1 MSLHYF
7 GFVGHRADGRKFH
20 AGTGSAPESEIH
32 CHGVG
37 FGGYSK
43 GPSLPALPSFF
54 FPRAHATSLPR
65 LDPDRGGSST
75 WKSFQGKAGMRRL
88 PEHRACG
95 GFQRRVDKKTG
106 CFYRGLMVRLTA
118 LTIATALLASFWS
131 TRVSAQTATTPGAI
145 TTPYPTTQ
153 GISIEWAIMGDS
165 NNNSVVTVRYRPAG
179 TTTWKTGMALFRIPA
194 GSNDTG
200 SFGSGN
206 GQWSNKHSGSLFD
219 LDPGTSYEIELT
231 LTDPDGGSTT
241 QTTTVATRPI
251 PQATATATTKA
262 VTPTNFSTT
271 LAGAAPGDILLMA
284 AGNYPA
290 FTVSRS
296 GTEGQP
302 IVLRGTS
309 VDGVVIQGRVTMDDQ
324 NYVYLENVTVQG
336 EVRMHGAS
344 NMVVRGCH
352 IQSTGEGI
360 DFEIGNAVPRN
371 NYIVDNDV
379 VGAAVWVDSQLSSDG
394 FNGGEGIQFTG
405 SGHVVCFN
413 HVKGFR
419 DDISLME
426 YDEAYE
432 QVSIDIC
439 NNDIEEATD
448 DAVEADSAMGNVR
461 VVRNRVRNC
470 FDGMS
475 SQPDLGG
482 PTYYIQNT
490 MYNVLYSPFK
500 FHNGTVGDVVLHN
513 TVVKCGDA
521 FGCYAGAT
529 WSRAFFRN
537 NLFIGGIGG
546 GTYGGYGNG
555 SGNVLDLADADA
567 TCSFD
572 YDGLGS
578 IGTNTFAGKIGATRF
593 TSLATLKANTT
604 EVHAVQVDMS
614 VFADAVPFPSN
625 PYPPKPVVDLQLAAG
640 GAAIDKGVVIVGL
653 NDGFSGA
660 APDLGAYE
668 LGATSPVYG
677 PRTAGT
683 GGSGVGGASGSS
695 GGASGGVSTSST
707 GGAKG
712 GNSGTSGAGGTSD
725 ASAYSGGTGGT
736 SGASAGASSAGG
748 SAGNGGPGGTSGSP
762 VGTGSDSPDGGPA
775 TGKAA
780 GGCGCSHSGGGGGAA
795 SLALIVLVLAVRR
808 RQARAA
814 RSGVRT

>member
-1 MSLHYF
+1 MICCSC
-7 GFVGHRADGRKFH
+7 R
-20 AGTGSAPESEIH
+20 ESMI
-32 CHGVG
+32 
-37 FGGYSK
+37 
-43 GPSLPALPSFF
+43 
-54 FPRAHATSLPR
+54 
-65 LDPDRGGSST
+65 
-75 WKSFQGKAGMRRL
+75 
-88 PEHRACG
+88 
-95 GFQRRVDKKTG
+95 
-106 CFYRGLMVRLTA
+106 RLT
-118 LTIATALLASFWS
+118 TIATALLASLWS
-131 TRVSAQTATTPGAI
+131 AEVAAQTSTTAGAI

-153 GISIEWAIMGDS
+153 GISIEWAIVGDS
-165 NNNSVVTVRYRPAG
+165 NNNGVVTVRYRPAG
-179 TTTWKTGMALFRIPA
+179 TTNWKTGMALFRIPA

-219 LDPGTSYEIELT
+219 LDPATSYEIELT

-251 PQATATATTKA
+251 PQAAATATTKA
-262 VTPTNFSTT
+262 VTPANFSAM
-271 LAGAAPGDILLMA
+271 LAGVAPGDILLMG

-296 GTEGQP
+296 GADGKP

-379 VGAAVWVDSQLSSDG
+379 VGAAVWVDNQLSSDG

>member
-1 MSLHYF
+1 M
-7 GFVGHRADGRKFH
+7 
-20 AGTGSAPESEIH
+20 
-32 CHGVG
+32 
-37 FGGYSK
+37 
-43 GPSLPALPSFF
+43 
-54 FPRAHATSLPR
+54 
-65 LDPDRGGSST
+65 
-75 WKSFQGKAGMRRL
+75 M
-88 PEHRACG
+88 
-95 GFQRRVDKKTG
+95 
-106 CFYRGLMVRLTA
+106 RLTTLA
-118 LTIATALLASFWS
+118 IATALVASLGS
-131 TRVSAQTATTPGAI
+131 ARVTAQTFTTPGAI

-153 GISIEWAIMGDS
+153 SISIEWAITGDS
-165 NNNSVVTVRYRPAG
+165 NNNGVVTVRYRPAG
-179 TTTWKTGMALFRIPA
+179 TTTWKAGMALFRIPA

-231 LTDPDGGSTT
+231 LTDPDGGSAT
-241 QTTTVATRPI
+241 QTTTAATRPI
-251 PQATATATTKA
+251 PQAAATATTKA
-262 VTPTNFSTT
+262 VTPANFNAT
-271 LAGAAPGDILLMA
+271 LSGAAPGDILLMGV
-284 AGNYPA
+284 GNYPA
-290 FTVSRS
+290 FIVSRS
-296 GTEGQP
+296 GADGKP

-379 VGAAVWVDSQLSSDG
+379 VGGATWVDDQLGADG
-394 FNGGEGIQFTG
+394 YNGGEGIQFTG

-419 DDISLME
+419 DNISLME
-426 YDEAYE
+426 YDEGYE

-461 VVRNRVRNC
+461 VMRNRVRNC

-482 PTYYIQNT
+482 PTYYIQNV

-529 WSRAFFRN
+529 WGRAYFRN
-537 NLFIGGIGG
+537 NLFIGGTGG

-555 SGNVLDLADADA
+555 SGNVLDLADADS

-614 VFADAVPFPSN
+614 VFADTVPFPSN
-625 PYPPKPVVDLQLAAG
+625 PYPPKPVVDLRLLAG
-640 GAAIDKGVVIVGL
+640 GAAVDKGVVLVGL
-653 NDGFSGA
+653 NDAFSGA

-668 LGATSPVYG
+668 LGATLPVYG
-677 PRTAGT
+677 PRVAGT
-683 GGSGVGGASGSS
+683 GGSGGSS
-695 GGASGGVSTSST
+695 GAGGASGG
-707 GGAKG
+707 
-712 GNSGTSGAGGTSD
+712 SGGAGG
-725 ASAYSGGTGGT
+725 AGGNAAGAGGNAAGAGGAGGRSGGGG
-736 SGASAGASSAGG
+736 GAGG
-748 SAGNGGPGGTSGSP
+748 SAGNGGQAGAGGTAAGTGGTAAGTGGTAAGTGGTAAGTGGTAAGTGGSAGGTGGDSGGTGGTAAGAGGDSPGGGPT
-762 VGTGSDSPDGGPA
+762 TGA
-775 TGKAA
+775 TKG
-780 GGCGCSHSGGGGGAA
+780 GGCGCSHSGGGGGAT
-795 SLALIVLVLAVRR
+795 SLALIVMMLVVRR
-808 RQARAA
+808 
-814 RSGVRT
+814 VRRVRPGMRM

>member
-1 MSLHYF
+1 M
-7 GFVGHRADGRKFH
+7 
-20 AGTGSAPESEIH
+20 
-32 CHGVG
+32 
-37 FGGYSK
+37 
-43 GPSLPALPSFF
+43 
-54 FPRAHATSLPR
+54 
-65 LDPDRGGSST
+65 
-75 WKSFQGKAGMRRL
+75 M
-88 PEHRACG
+88 
-95 GFQRRVDKKTG
+95 
-106 CFYRGLMVRLTA
+106 RLTT
-118 LTIATALLASFWS
+118 LTVVTALLASFWS
-131 TRVSAQTATTPGAI
+131 TRVSAQTPTTPGAI

-153 GISIEWAIMGDS
+153 GISIEWAITGDS
-165 NNNSVVTVRYRPAG
+165 NNNGVVTVRYRPAG

-194 GSNDTG
+194 GSNNTG

-219 LDPGTSYEIELT
+219 LDPGTSYEIELI

-251 PQATATATTKA
+251 PQAAATATTKA
-262 VTPTNFSTT
+262 VTPANFSAM
-271 LAGAAPGDILLMA
+271 LSGAAPGDILLMA

-296 GTEGQP
+296 GTDGKP
-302 IVLRGTS
+302 IVLRGAS

-336 EVRMHGAS
+336 EVRLQGAS

-360 DFEIGNAVPRN
+360 DFEIGNAIPRN

-379 VGAAVWVDSQLSSDG
+379 VGAANWIDSQLSTDG

-419 DDISLME
+419 DNISLME

-529 WSRAFFRN
+529 WSRAYFRN
-537 NLFIGGIGG
+537 NLFIGGTGG

-614 VFADAVPFPSN
+614 VFADTVPFPSN
-625 PYPPKPVVDLQLAAG
+625 PYPPKPVVDLHLAAG
-640 GAAIDKGVVIVGL
+640 GAAIDKGVVLVGL

-668 LGATSPVYG
+668 LGATPPVYG
-677 PRTAGT
+677 PRVGGT
-683 GGSGVGGASGSS
+683 GG
-695 GGASGGVSTSST
+695 T
-707 GGAKG
+707 GGAG
-712 GNSGTSGAGGTSD
+712 GAGGAGGGSGGTSGAGGTSG
-725 ASAYSGGTGGT
+725 SIGGTGG
-736 SGASAGASSAGG
+736 AGG
-748 SAGNGGPGGTSGSP
+748 SVGNGGSGGGGSVGNGGSGGGGS
-762 VGTGSDSPDGGPA
+762 VGNGGQAASGVRSGTGGNAAGAGGASPDGGPT
-775 TGKAA
+775 TGRAA
-780 GGCGCSHSGGGGGAA
+780 GGGCGCSQNGGGGGVA
-795 SLALIVLVLAVRR
+795 SLAFIVLMLAVRR
-808 RQARAA
+808 TRRVPRGRVWG
-814 RSGVRT
+814 RS

>member
-1 MSLHYF
+1 
-7 GFVGHRADGRKFH
+7 
-20 AGTGSAPESEIH
+20 
-32 CHGVG
+32 
-37 FGGYSK
+37 
-43 GPSLPALPSFF
+43 
-54 FPRAHATSLPR
+54 
-65 LDPDRGGSST
+65 
-75 WKSFQGKAGMRRL
+75 
-88 PEHRACG
+88 
-95 GFQRRVDKKTG
+95 
-106 CFYRGLMVRLTA
+106 
-118 LTIATALLASFWS
+118 
-131 TRVSAQTATTPGAI
+131 
-145 TTPYPTTQ
+145 
-153 GISIEWAIMGDS
+153 
-165 NNNSVVTVRYRPAG
+165 
-179 TTTWKTGMALFRIPA
+179 
-194 GSNDTG
+194 
-200 SFGSGN
+200 
-206 GQWSNKHSGSLFD
+206 
-219 LDPGTSYEIELT
+219 
-231 LTDPDGGSTT
+231 
-241 QTTTVATRPI
+241 
-251 PQATATATTKA
+251 
-262 VTPTNFSTT
+262 
-271 LAGAAPGDILLMA
+271 
-284 AGNYPA
+284 
-290 FTVSRS
+290 
-296 GTEGQP
+296 
-302 IVLRGTS
+302 
-309 VDGVVIQGRVTMDDQ
+309 MDDQ

-379 VGAAVWVDSQLSSDG
+379 VGAAVWVDNQLSSDG

>member
-1 MSLHYF
+1 VRS
-7 GFVGHRADGRKFH
+7 
-20 AGTGSAPESEIH
+20 
-32 CHGVG
+32 
-37 FGGYSK
+37 
-43 GPSLPALPSFF
+43 
-54 FPRAHATSLPR
+54 
-65 LDPDRGGSST
+65 SST
-75 WKSFQGKAGMRRL
+75 S
-88 PEHRACG
+88 
-95 GFQRRVDKKTG
+95 
-106 CFYRGLMVRLTA
+106 
-118 LTIATALLASFWS
+118 
-131 TRVSAQTATTPGAI
+131 
-145 TTPYPTTQ
+145 
-153 GISIEWAIMGDS
+153 
-165 NNNSVVTVRYRPAG
+165 
-179 TTTWKTGMALFRIPA
+179 
-194 GSNDTG
+194 G

-219 LDPGTSYEIELT
+219 LDPATSYEIELT
-231 LTDPDGGSTT
+231 LTDPAGGSTT

-251 PQATATATTKA
+251 PQAAATATTKA
-262 VTPTNFSTT
+262 VTPANFSAM
-271 LAGAAPGDILLMA
+271 LAGVAPGDILLMG

-296 GTEGQP
+296 GADGKP

-379 VGAAVWVDSQLSSDG
+379 VGAAVWVDNQLSSDG

-521 FGCYAGAT
+521 FGCYAGAI
-529 WSRAFFRN
+529 WSRAYFRN

-614 VFADAVPFPSN
+614 VFADTVPFPSN
-625 PYPPKPVVDLQLAAG
+625 PYPAKPVVDLHLAPG
-640 GAAIDKGVVIVGL
+640 SAAIDQGVVLVGL
-653 NDGFSGA
+653 NDGFAGA

-668 LGATSPVYG
+668 LGATPPVYG

-683 GGSGVGGASGSS
+683 GGSGGASGAA
-695 GGASGGVSTSST
+695 GASGGGGASDAGGST
-707 GGAKG
+707 GNG
-712 GNSGTSGAGGTSD
+712 GQ
-725 ASAYSGGTGGT
+725 GGTGGIL
-736 SGASAGASSAGG
+736 
-748 SAGNGGPGGTSGSP
+748 
-762 VGTGSDSPDGGPA
+762 VGTGSDSPDARAA

-795 SLALIVLVLAVRR
+795 SLALIVLMLAVGRARR
-808 RQARAA
+808 ARPGTGTWAGVLVLRVGLVERSRFDWVHAHRHGPPIGHCRENGKSSRAASRAGCAKRRIDCVGLIAAPPGRGA
-814 RSGVRT
+814 RSGPRGRSGLREAFRPA

>member
-1 MSLHYF
+1 
-7 GFVGHRADGRKFH
+7 
-20 AGTGSAPESEIH
+20 
-32 CHGVG
+32 
-37 FGGYSK
+37 
-43 GPSLPALPSFF
+43 
-54 FPRAHATSLPR
+54 
-65 LDPDRGGSST
+65 
-75 WKSFQGKAGMRRL
+75 
-88 PEHRACG
+88 
-95 GFQRRVDKKTG
+95 
-106 CFYRGLMVRLTA
+106 
-118 LTIATALLASFWS
+118 
-131 TRVSAQTATTPGAI
+131 
-145 TTPYPTTQ
+145 
-153 GISIEWAIMGDS
+153 
-165 NNNSVVTVRYRPAG
+165 VVTVRYRPAG
-179 TTTWKTGMALFRIPA
+179 TTNWKTGMALFRIPA

-251 PQATATATTKA
+251 PQAAATATTKA
-262 VTPTNFSTT
+262 VTPANFSAM
-271 LAGAAPGDILLMA
+271 LAGVAPGDILLMG

-296 GTEGQP
+296 GADGKP

-379 VGAAVWVDSQLSSDG
+379 VGAAVWVDNQLSSDG

>member
-1 MSLHYF
+1 MTL
-7 GFVGHRADGRKFH
+7 
-20 AGTGSAPESEIH
+20 
-32 CHGVG
+32 
-37 FGGYSK
+37 
-43 GPSLPALPSFF
+43 
-54 FPRAHATSLPR
+54 
-65 LDPDRGGSST
+65 
-75 WKSFQGKAGMRRL
+75 
-88 PEHRACG
+88 
-95 GFQRRVDKKTG
+95 
-106 CFYRGLMVRLTA
+106 
-118 LTIATALLASFWS
+118 ATALVASLW
-131 TRVSAQTATTPGAI
+131 SAQGAAQTLTTAGAI

-153 GISIEWAIMGDS
+153 SISIEWAIAGDS
-165 NNNSVVTVRYRPAG
+165 NNNGVVTVRYRPAG
-179 TTTWKTGMALFRIPA
+179 TTTWKAGLALFRIPA
-194 GSNDTG
+194 GSNNTG

-241 QTTTVATRPI
+241 QTTTAATRAI
-251 PQATATATTKA
+251 PQAAATAVTKA
-262 VTPTNFSTT
+262 VTPANFSTM
-271 LAGAAPGDILLMA
+271 LSGAAPGDILLMG

-296 GTEGQP
+296 GSDGKP

-324 NYVYLENVTVQG
+324 KYVYLENVTVQG
-336 EVRMHGAS
+336 DVRMHGAS

-352 IQSTGEGI
+352 IQSTAGGI

-379 VGAAVWVDSQLSSDG
+379 VGGATWVDAQLGSDG
-394 FNGGEGIQFTG
+394 YNGGEGIQFTG

-419 DDISLME
+419 DNISLME

-448 DAVEADSAMGNVR
+448 DGVEADSAMGNVR

-475 SQPDLGG
+475 SQPNLGG
-482 PTYYIQNT
+482 PTYYIQNV

-529 WSRAFFRN
+529 WSRAYFRN
-537 NLFIGGIGG
+537 NLFIGGTGG

-555 SGNVLDLADADA
+555 SGNVLALADADA

-593 TSLATLKANTT
+593 NSLATLKATTT
-604 EVHAVQVDMS
+604 EVHAAQVDMS
-614 VFADAVPFPSN
+614 VFAETVPFPAN
-625 PYPPKPVVDLQLAAG
+625 PYPAKPVVDLHLAPG
-640 GAAIDKGVVIVGL
+640 SAAIDKGVVLVGL
-653 NDGFSGA
+653 NDGFAGA

-668 LGATSPVYG
+668 LGATPPVYG

-683 GGSGVGGASGSS
+683 GGSGAASGVA
-695 GGASGGVSTSST
+695 GASGG
-707 GGAKG
+707 GGG
-712 GNSGTSGAGGTSD
+712 SDAGGSTENGGQ
-725 ASAYSGGTGGT
+725 GGTGG
-736 SGASAGASSAGG
+736 SLA
-748 SAGNGGPGGTSGSP
+748 
-762 VGTGSDSPDGGPA
+762 GTGSDSPDASPA
-775 TGKAA
+775 TGKAS
-780 GGCGCSHSGGGGGAA
+780 GGCGCAQSGGGGGGGGAA
-795 SLALIVLVLAVRR
+795 SLALIILLLAVRR
-808 RQARAA
+808 ARRA
-814 RSGVRT
+814 RSGTGT

>member
-1 MSLHYF
+1 MICCSC
-7 GFVGHRADGRKFH
+7 R
-20 AGTGSAPESEIH
+20 ESMI
-32 CHGVG
+32 
-37 FGGYSK
+37 
-43 GPSLPALPSFF
+43 
-54 FPRAHATSLPR
+54 
-65 LDPDRGGSST
+65 
-75 WKSFQGKAGMRRL
+75 
-88 PEHRACG
+88 
-95 GFQRRVDKKTG
+95 
-106 CFYRGLMVRLTA
+106 RLT
-118 LTIATALLASFWS
+118 TIATALLASLWS
-131 TRVSAQTATTPGAI
+131 AEVAAQTSTTAGAI

-153 GISIEWAIMGDS
+153 GISIEWAIVGDS
-165 NNNSVVTVRYRPAG
+165 NNNGVVTVRYRPAG
-179 TTTWKTGMALFRIPA
+179 TTNWKTGMALFRIPA

-219 LDPGTSYEIELT
+219 LDPATSYEIELT

-251 PQATATATTKA
+251 PQAAATATTKA
-262 VTPTNFSTT
+262 VTPANFSAM
-271 LAGAAPGDILLMA
+271 LAGVAPGDILLMG

-296 GTEGQP
+296 GADGKP

-379 VGAAVWVDSQLSSDG
+379 VGAAVWVDNQLSSDG

-593 TSLATLKANTT
+593 TSLASLKANTT
-604 EVHAVQVDMS
+604 EVHAVQGDMS

-762 VGTGSDSPDGGPA
+762 VGTGSDSPDRGPA

>member
-1 MSLHYF
+1 MLDAILLGDKLSGDVERIVFRHWVSSERAGLSSAGWAVRSIIDKEFGSLYHEPMM
-7 GFVGHRADGRKFH
+7 R
-20 AGTGSAPESEIH
+20 
-32 CHGVG
+32 
-37 FGGYSK
+37 
-43 GPSLPALPSFF
+43 PSTMTL
-54 FPRAHATSLPR
+54 
-65 LDPDRGGSST
+65 
-75 WKSFQGKAGMRRL
+75 
-88 PEHRACG
+88 
-95 GFQRRVDKKTG
+95 
-106 CFYRGLMVRLTA
+106 
-118 LTIATALLASFWS
+118 ATALVASLW
-131 TRVSAQTATTPGAI
+131 SAQGAAQTLTTAGAI

-153 GISIEWAIMGDS
+153 SISIEWAIAGDS
-165 NNNSVVTVRYRPAG
+165 NNNGVVTVRYRPAG
-179 TTTWKTGMALFRIPA
+179 TTTWKAGLALFRIPA
-194 GSNDTG
+194 GSNNTG

-241 QTTTVATRPI
+241 QTTTAATRAI
-251 PQATATATTKA
+251 PQAAATAVTKA
-262 VTPTNFSTT
+262 VTPANFSTM
-271 LAGAAPGDILLMA
+271 LSGAAPGDILLMG

-296 GTEGQP
+296 GSDGKP

-324 NYVYLENVTVQG
+324 KYVYLENVTVQG
-336 EVRMHGAS
+336 DVRMHGAS

-352 IQSTGEGI
+352 IQSTAGGI

-379 VGAAVWVDSQLSSDG
+379 VGGATWVDAQLGSDG
-394 FNGGEGIQFTG
+394 YNGGEGIQFTG

-419 DDISLME
+419 DNISLME

-448 DAVEADSAMGNVR
+448 DGVEADSAMGNVR

-482 PTYYIQNT
+482 PTYYIQNV

-529 WSRAFFRN
+529 WSRAYFRN
-537 NLFIGGIGG
+537 NLFIGGTGG

-555 SGNVLDLADADA
+555 SGNVLDLVDADA

-614 VFADAVPFPSN
+614 VFADAVPFSSN
-625 PYPPKPVVDLQLAAG
+625 PYPPKAVVDLRLAGA
-640 GAAIDKGVVIVGL
+640 GAAIDKGVVLVGL
-653 NDGFSGA
+653 NEGFSGA

-668 LGATSPVYG
+668 LGATVPVYG
-677 PRTAGT
+677 PRQGSVVPGT
-683 GGSGVGGASGSS
+683 GGSGG
-695 GGASGGVSTSST
+695 T
-707 GGAKG
+707 G
-712 GNSGTSGAGGTSD
+712 GAGGTSGG
-725 ASAYSGGTGGT
+725 SGGTGG
-736 SGASAGASSAGG
+736 A
-748 SAGNGGPGGTSGSP
+748 GGTSGGSG
-762 VGTGSDSPDGGPA
+762 GTGSTGGRSVTGGNAASTGGTAAATGGNAAVTGGNIAGTGGDSPDGGPTIGTA
-775 TGKAA
+775 KG
-780 GGCGCSHSGGGGGAA
+780 GGCGCSQSGGGGGAA
-795 SLALIVLVLAVRR
+795 SLAFIVLVLAIR
-808 RQARAA
+808 RQGRTAALGTPRDGSAISRCRAL
-814 RSGVRT
+814 RCQRFLPRTFTKVPF

>member
-1 MSLHYF
+1 M
-7 GFVGHRADGRKFH
+7 
-20 AGTGSAPESEIH
+20 
-32 CHGVG
+32 
-37 FGGYSK
+37 
-43 GPSLPALPSFF
+43 
-54 FPRAHATSLPR
+54 
-65 LDPDRGGSST
+65 
-75 WKSFQGKAGMRRL
+75 M
-88 PEHRACG
+88 
-95 GFQRRVDKKTG
+95 
-106 CFYRGLMVRLTA
+106 RLT
-118 LTIATALLASFWS
+118 TIATALLASLWS
-131 TRVSAQTATTPGAI
+131 AEVAAQTSTTAGAI

-153 GISIEWAIMGDS
+153 GISIEWAIVGDS
-165 NNNSVVTVRYRPAG
+165 NNNGVVTVRYRPAG
-179 TTTWKTGMALFRIPA
+179 TTNWKTGMALFRIPA

-219 LDPGTSYEIELT
+219 LDPATSYEIELT

-241 QTTTVATRPI
+241 QSTTVATRPI
-251 PQATATATTKA
+251 PQASTTATTKA
-262 VTPTNFSTT
+262 VTPANFSAM
-271 LAGAAPGDILLMA
+271 LAGAAPGDILLMG

-296 GTEGQP
+296 GADGKP

-379 VGAAVWVDSQLSSDG
+379 VGAAVWVDNQLSTDG
-394 FNGGEGIQFTG
+394 YNGGEGIQFTG

-482 PTYYIQNT
+482 PTYYIQNV

-521 FGCYAGAT
+521 FGCYAGET
-529 WSRAFFRN
+529 WSRAYFRN
-537 NLFIGGIGG
+537 NLFIGGTGG

-578 IGTNTFAGKIGATRF
+578 IGTNTFAGKIGSTRF

-668 LGATSPVYG
+668 LGATPPVYG

-683 GGSGVGGASGSS
+683 GGSGVGGTSGAGGSS
-695 GGASGGVSTSST
+695 GGSSGAAGASGGVSTNST

-712 GNSGTSGAGGTSD
+712 G
-725 ASAYSGGTGGT
+725 SGGASGVGGANGG
-736 SGASAGASSAGG
+736 SGGASSAGG
-748 SAGNGGPGGTSGSP
+748 SPGNGGPGGTSASP

-795 SLALIVLVLAVRR
+795 SLALIALALAMRR
-808 RQARAA
+808 RQAHAA
-814 RSGVRT
+814 RSGIRT

>member
-1 MSLHYF
+1 MKLTTVAAALVASL
-7 GFVGHRADGRKFH
+7 
-20 AGTGSAPESEIH
+20 
-32 CHGVG
+32 
-37 FGGYSK
+37 
-43 GPSLPALPSFF
+43 
-54 FPRAHATSLPR
+54 
-65 LDPDRGGSST
+65 
-75 WKSFQGKAGMRRL
+75 W
-88 PEHRACG
+88 
-95 GFQRRVDKKTG
+95 
-106 CFYRGLMVRLTA
+106 
-118 LTIATALLASFWS
+118 
-131 TRVSAQTATTPGAI
+131 SAQVAAQTSTTAGAI

-153 GISIEWAIMGDS
+153 GISIEWAITGDS
-165 NNNSVVTVRYRPAG
+165 NNNGVVTVRYRPAG
-179 TTTWKTGMALFRIPA
+179 TTAWKTGMALFRIPA
-194 GSNDTG
+194 SSNDTG

-251 PQATATATTKA
+251 PQAAATATTKA
-262 VTPTNFSTT
+262 VTPANFSTM
-271 LAGAAPGDILLMA
+271 LAGAAPGDILLMG

-296 GTEGQP
+296 GADGKP

-360 DFEIGNAVPRN
+360 DFEIGSAVPRN

-379 VGAAVWVDSQLSSDG
+379 VGAAVWVDNQLSTDG
-394 FNGGEGIQFTG
+394 YNGGEGIQFTG

-419 DDISLME
+419 DNISLME

-461 VVRNRVRNC
+461 VMRNRVRNC

-482 PTYYIQNT
+482 PTYYIQNV

-521 FGCYAGAT
+521 FGCYAGET
-529 WSRAFFRN
+529 WSRAYFRN

-578 IGTNTFAGKIGATRF
+578 IGTNTFAGKIGSTRF

-604 EVHAVQVDMS
+604 EIHAVQVDMS

-640 GAAIDKGVVIVGL
+640 GAAVDKGVVLVGL

-668 LGATSPVYG
+668 LGATPPVYG

-683 GGSGVGGASGSS
+683 SGSGGSSGAAGAGGSSGGTSGVGGTSGSTAGASGAGGTRAGSTSGSS
-695 GGASGGVSTSST
+695 GGVSG
-707 GGAKG
+707 AI
-712 GNSGTSGAGGTSD
+712 GTSGGGAGTS
-725 ASAYSGGTGGT
+725 GVGGT
-736 SGASAGASSAGG
+736 SGGSAGASGVGGTSGGSGATSEAGGKSGGSGGTSEVGGMSGGSSGASSTGG

-762 VGTGSDSPDGGPA
+762 VGTGNDSPDGGPA

-780 GGCGCSHSGGGGGAA
+780 GGCGCSQSGGGGGVA
-795 SLALIVLVLAVRR
+795 SLALMALALAMRR

-814 RSGVRT
+814 RSGIRT

>member
-1 MSLHYF
+1 M
-7 GFVGHRADGRKFH
+7 
-20 AGTGSAPESEIH
+20 I
-32 CHGVG
+32 
-37 FGGYSK
+37 
-43 GPSLPALPSFF
+43 
-54 FPRAHATSLPR
+54 
-65 LDPDRGGSST
+65 
-75 WKSFQGKAGMRRL
+75 
-88 PEHRACG
+88 
-95 GFQRRVDKKTG
+95 
-106 CFYRGLMVRLTA
+106 RLT
-118 LTIATALLASFWS
+118 TIATALLASLWS
-131 TRVSAQTATTPGAI
+131 AEVAAQTSTTAGAI

-153 GISIEWAIMGDS
+153 GISIEWAIVGDS
-165 NNNSVVTVRYRPAG
+165 NNNGVVTVRYRPAG
-179 TTTWKTGMALFRIPA
+179 TTNWKTGMALFRIPA

-219 LDPGTSYEIELT
+219 LDPATSYEIELT

-251 PQATATATTKA
+251 PQAAATATTKA
-262 VTPTNFSTT
+262 VTPANFSAM
-271 LAGAAPGDILLMA
+271 LAGVAPGDILLMG

-296 GTEGQP
+296 GADGKP

-344 NMVVRGCH
+344 SMVVRGCH

-379 VGAAVWVDSQLSSDG
+379 VGAAVWVDNQLSSDG

>member
-1 MSLHYF
+1 MICCSC
-7 GFVGHRADGRKFH
+7 RK
-20 AGTGSAPESEIH
+20 S
-32 CHGVG
+32 
-37 FGGYSK
+37 
-43 GPSLPALPSFF
+43 
-54 FPRAHATSLPR
+54 
-65 LDPDRGGSST
+65 
-75 WKSFQGKAGMRRL
+75 M
-88 PEHRACG
+88 
-95 GFQRRVDKKTG
+95 
-106 CFYRGLMVRLTA
+106 MRLT
-118 LTIATALLASFWS
+118 TIATALLASLWS
-131 TRVSAQTATTPGAI
+131 AEVAAQTSTTAGAI

-153 GISIEWAIMGDS
+153 GISIEWAIVGDS
-165 NNNSVVTVRYRPAG
+165 NNNGVVTVRYRPAG
-179 TTTWKTGMALFRIPA
+179 TTNWKTGMALFRIPA

-219 LDPGTSYEIELT
+219 LDPATSYEIELT

-241 QTTTVATRPI
+241 QSTTVATRPI
-251 PQATATATTKA
+251 PQASTTATTKA
-262 VTPTNFSTT
+262 VTPANFSAM
-271 LAGAAPGDILLMA
+271 LAGAAPGDILLMG

-296 GTEGQP
+296 GADGKP

-379 VGAAVWVDSQLSSDG
+379 VGAAVWVDNQLSTDG
-394 FNGGEGIQFTG
+394 YNGGEGIQFTG

-482 PTYYIQNT
+482 PTYYIQNV

-521 FGCYAGAT
+521 FGCYAGET
-529 WSRAFFRN
+529 WSRAYFRN
-537 NLFIGGIGG
+537 NLFIGGTGG

-578 IGTNTFAGKIGATRF
+578 IGTNTFAGKIGSTRF

-668 LGATSPVYG
+668 LGATPPVYG

-683 GGSGVGGASGSS
+683 GGSGVGGTSGAGGSS
-695 GGASGGVSTSST
+695 GGSSGAAGASGGVSTNST

-712 GNSGTSGAGGTSD
+712 G
-725 ASAYSGGTGGT
+725 SGGASGVGGANGG
-736 SGASAGASSAGG
+736 SGGASSAGG
-748 SAGNGGPGGTSGSP
+748 SPGNGGPGGTSASP

-795 SLALIVLVLAVRR
+795 SLALIALALAMRR
-808 RQARAA
+808 RQAHAA
-814 RSGVRT
+814 RSGIRT

>member
-1 MSLHYF
+1 M
-7 GFVGHRADGRKFH
+7 
-20 AGTGSAPESEIH
+20 I
-32 CHGVG
+32 
-37 FGGYSK
+37 
-43 GPSLPALPSFF
+43 
-54 FPRAHATSLPR
+54 
-65 LDPDRGGSST
+65 
-75 WKSFQGKAGMRRL
+75 
-88 PEHRACG
+88 
-95 GFQRRVDKKTG
+95 
-106 CFYRGLMVRLTA
+106 RLT
-118 LTIATALLASFWS
+118 TIATALLASLWS
-131 TRVSAQTATTPGAI
+131 AEVAAQTSTTAGAI

-153 GISIEWAIMGDS
+153 GISIEWAIVGDS
-165 NNNSVVTVRYRPAG
+165 NNNGVVTVRYRPAG
-179 TTTWKTGMALFRIPA
+179 TTNWKTGMALFRIPA

-219 LDPGTSYEIELT
+219 LDPATSYEIELT

-251 PQATATATTKA
+251 PQAAATATTKA
-262 VTPTNFSTT
+262 VTPANFSAM
-271 LAGAAPGDILLMA
+271 LAGVAPGDILLMG

-296 GTEGQP
+296 GADGKP

-379 VGAAVWVDSQLSSDG
+379 VGAAVWVDNQLSSDG

-762 VGTGSDSPDGGPA
+762 VGTGSDSPDRGPA

>member
-1 MSLHYF
+1 M
-7 GFVGHRADGRKFH
+7 
-20 AGTGSAPESEIH
+20 
-32 CHGVG
+32 
-37 FGGYSK
+37 
-43 GPSLPALPSFF
+43 
-54 FPRAHATSLPR
+54 
-65 LDPDRGGSST
+65 
-75 WKSFQGKAGMRRL
+75 
-88 PEHRACG
+88 
-95 GFQRRVDKKTG
+95 
-106 CFYRGLMVRLTA
+106 RLT
-118 LTIATALLASFWS
+118 TIATALLASLWS
-131 TRVSAQTATTPGAI
+131 AEVAAQTSTTAGAI

-153 GISIEWAIMGDS
+153 GISIEWAIVGDS
-165 NNNSVVTVRYRPAG
+165 NNNGVVTVRYRPAG
-179 TTTWKTGMALFRIPA
+179 TTNWKTGMALFRIPA

-219 LDPGTSYEIELT
+219 LDPATSYEIELT

-241 QTTTVATRPI
+241 QSTTVATRPI
-251 PQATATATTKA
+251 PQASTTATTKA
-262 VTPTNFSTT
+262 VTPANFSAM
-271 LAGAAPGDILLMA
+271 LAGAAPGDILLMG

-296 GTEGQP
+296 GADGKP

-379 VGAAVWVDSQLSSDG
+379 VGAAVWVDNQLSTDG
-394 FNGGEGIQFTG
+394 YNGGEGIQFTG

-482 PTYYIQNT
+482 PTYYIQNV

-521 FGCYAGAT
+521 FGCYAGET
-529 WSRAFFRN
+529 WSRAYFRN
-537 NLFIGGIGG
+537 NLFIGGTGG

-578 IGTNTFAGKIGATRF
+578 IGTNTFAGKIGSTRF

-668 LGATSPVYG
+668 LGATPPVYG

-683 GGSGVGGASGSS
+683 GGSGVGGTSGAGGSS
-695 GGASGGVSTSST
+695 GGSSGAAGASGGVSTNST

-712 GNSGTSGAGGTSD
+712 G
-725 ASAYSGGTGGT
+725 SGGASGVGGANGG
-736 SGASAGASSAGG
+736 SGGASSAGG
-748 SAGNGGPGGTSGSP
+748 SPGNGGPGGTSASP

-795 SLALIVLVLAVRR
+795 SLALIALALAMRR
-808 RQARAA
+808 RQAHAA
-814 RSGVRT
+814 RSGIRT

>member
-1 MSLHYF
+1 M
-7 GFVGHRADGRKFH
+7 
-20 AGTGSAPESEIH
+20 
-32 CHGVG
+32 
-37 FGGYSK
+37 
-43 GPSLPALPSFF
+43 
-54 FPRAHATSLPR
+54 
-65 LDPDRGGSST
+65 
-75 WKSFQGKAGMRRL
+75 M
-88 PEHRACG
+88 
-95 GFQRRVDKKTG
+95 
-106 CFYRGLMVRLTA
+106 RLTT
-118 LTIATALLASFWS
+118 LTVVTALLASFWS
-131 TRVSAQTATTPGAI
+131 ARVSAQTATTPGAI

-153 GISIEWAIMGDS
+153 GISIEWAITGDS
-165 NNNSVVTVRYRPAG
+165 NNNGVVTVRYRPAG

-194 GSNDTG
+194 GSNNTG

-219 LDPGTSYEIELT
+219 LDPGTTYEIELT
-231 LTDPDGGSTT
+231 LTDPDGGSAT
-241 QTTTVATRPI
+241 QTTTATTRPI
-251 PQATATATTKA
+251 PQAAATATTKA
-262 VTPTNFSTT
+262 VTPANFSAM
-271 LAGAAPGDILLMA
+271 LSGAAPGDILLMA

-296 GTEGQP
+296 GTDGKP
-302 IVLRGTS
+302 IVLRGAS

-379 VGAAVWVDSQLSSDG
+379 VGAANWIDSQLSSDG

-521 FGCYAGAT
+521 FGCYAGVT
-529 WSRAFFRN
+529 WSRAYFRN

-593 TSLATLKANTT
+593 TSLATLQANTT

-614 VFADAVPFPSN
+614 VFADTVPFPSN
-625 PYPPKPVVDLQLAAG
+625 PYPPKPVVDLHLAAG
-640 GAAIDKGVVIVGL
+640 SAAIDKGVVLVGL
-653 NDGFSGA
+653 NDGFAGA

-668 LGATSPVYG
+668 LGATPPAYG
-677 PRTAGT
+677 PRQ
-683 GGSGVGGASGSS
+683 
-695 GGASGGVSTSST
+695 
-707 GGAKG
+707 
-712 GNSGTSGAGGTSD
+712 
-725 ASAYSGGTGGT
+725 GGTGGT
-736 SGASAGASSAGG
+736 SGAGGAGGTSGGSGGASGAGGTSGSIGGTGGAGG
-748 SAGNGGPGGTSGSP
+748 SAGNSGNGGGGSVGNGGSGGGGS
-762 VGTGSDSPDGGPA
+762 VGNGGQAATGGRSSAGGASPDGGPT
-775 TGKAA
+775 TGRAA
-780 GGCGCSHSGGGGGAA
+780 SGGCGCSQSGGSGEAA
-795 SLALIVLVLAVRR
+795 SLAFIVLMLAVRR
-808 RQARAA
+808 AR
-814 RSGVRT
+814 RVPRGRVWGGS

>member
-1 MSLHYF
+1 
-7 GFVGHRADGRKFH
+7 
-20 AGTGSAPESEIH
+20 
-32 CHGVG
+32 
-37 FGGYSK
+37 
-43 GPSLPALPSFF
+43 
-54 FPRAHATSLPR
+54 
-65 LDPDRGGSST
+65 
-75 WKSFQGKAGMRRL
+75 
-88 PEHRACG
+88 
-95 GFQRRVDKKTG
+95 
-106 CFYRGLMVRLTA
+106 MV
-118 LTIATALLASFWS
+118 TIAAALVASLW
-131 TRVSAQTATTPGAI
+131 SAQVAAQTLTTPGAI

-153 GISIEWAIMGDS
+153 SISIEWAITGDS
-165 NNNSVVTVRYRPAG
+165 NNNGAVTVRYRPAG
-179 TTTWKTGMALFRIPA
+179 STNWKTGMALFRIPA

-219 LDPGTSYEIELT
+219 LDPGTTYEIELT

-241 QTTTVATRPI
+241 QTTTAATRPI
-251 PQATATATTKA
+251 PQAAATATTKT
-262 VTPTNFSTT
+262 VTPANFSTM
-271 LAGAAPGDILLMA
+271 LPGAAPGDILLMG

-290 FTVSRS
+290 FTMSRS
-296 GTEGQP
+296 GADGKP
-302 IVLRGTS
+302 IVLRGTA

-324 NYVYLENVTVQG
+324 KYVYLENVTVQG

-352 IQSTGEGI
+352 IQSTTAGI

-379 VGAAVWVDSQLSSDG
+379 VGAAVWVDNQLSTDG

-419 DDISLME
+419 DNISLME

-482 PTYYIQNT
+482 PTYYIRNT

-521 FGCYAGAT
+521 FGCYAGTT
-529 WSRAFFRN
+529 WSRAYFRN
-537 NLFIGGIGG
+537 NLFIGGTGG

-593 TSLATLKANTT
+593 ASLATLKANTT

-614 VFADAVPFPSN
+614 VFAGAVPFPSN
-625 PYPPKPVVDLQLAAG
+625 PYPPKPVVDLRLAAG
-640 GAAIDKGVVIVGL
+640 GAAIDKGVVLVGL
-653 NDGFSGA
+653 NDGFAGA

-668 LGATSPVYG
+668 LGATPPVYG

-683 GGSGVGGASGSS
+683 GGSAAGGASGGSGGTSAVGGTSSSSAGASGAGGTRAGSTSGSS
-695 GGASGGVSTSST
+695 GGTSG
-707 GGAKG
+707 AI
-712 GNSGTSGAGGTSD
+712 GTSGGSAGASGVGGTSGGNGATSEAGGTS
-725 ASAYSGGTGGT
+725 GG
-736 SGASAGASSAGG
+736 SAGASSAGG
-748 SAGNGGPGGTSGSP
+748 SAGNGVPDGSS

-780 GGCGCSHSGGGGGAA
+780 GGCGCSQSGGGGRAA
-795 SLALIVLVLAVRR
+795 SLALIVLVLALRR
-808 RQARAA
+808 RRARAA
-814 RSGVRT
+814 RPGLRT